1 MLETLVMWSFAVHH
15 VSQGHNA
22 SLWARLGKGPFCVHE
37 RVLSDVGDEASVTW
51 FGDTGIFLAFL
62 E

>member
-1 MLETLVMWSFAVHH
+1 MWSFAVNH
-15 VSQGHNA
+15 VSHGHNA